1 VALDGLH
8 APAPAHHSTGL
19 YTAEP
24 DHEGYRSDHED
35 LGKQIQILPLLL
47 PTCTWLTMD
56 KFARRTWGKEL
67 LAKHH
72 SETGIKEAI
81 DRESVRFI
89 YPGLYT
95 CRAHT
100 HEHAHI
106 VSHTYTCTLTRWH
119 LHTCTCTLTHTCTH
133 STHTHLHT
141 LAHPGRTHL
150 YTHLHT
156 YTHTHT
162 HAHTRTCTY
171 KHNVMNVY
179 ANISHAPR
187 ELKQVP
193 EHTCTALL
201 VRSVNYG
208 IKHRDRHGIKT
219 VLIYNGISI
228 TGTFNCIIIPCHHRF

>member
-89 YPGLYT
+89 YMQGT
-95 CRAHT
+95 HTRACT
-100 HEHAHI
+100 HCLTHLHMY
-106 VSHTYTCTLTRWH
+106 TYTVALTHLHVYTYTH
-119 LHTCTCTLTHTCTH
+119 LHTLHTHTLAHTCTPGSHTLVHTLAHIHTHTHTCTH
-133 STHTHLHT
+133 TYMYIQTQCHERVRKHIACTEGVEAGARAYMYRTTSTVGKL
-141 LAHPGRTHL
+141 R
-150 YTHLHT
+150 Y
-156 YTHTHT
+156 
-162 HAHTRTCTY
+162 
-171 KHNVMNVY
+171 
-179 ANISHAPR
+179 
-187 ELKQVP
+187 
-193 EHTCTALL
+193 
-201 VRSVNYG
+201 
-208 IKHRDRHGIKT
+208 
-219 VLIYNGISI
+219 
-228 TGTFNCIIIPCHHRF
+228 